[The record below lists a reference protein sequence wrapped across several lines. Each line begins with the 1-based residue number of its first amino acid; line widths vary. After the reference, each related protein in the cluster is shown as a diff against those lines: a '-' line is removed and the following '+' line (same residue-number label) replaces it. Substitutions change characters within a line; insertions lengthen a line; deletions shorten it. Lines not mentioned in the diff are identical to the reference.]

1 MGIWTTALQ
10 ILTTR
15 PKNIILISIHNKPCG
30 SKYPDINVNPDLPG
44 RRSELRRKASAS
56 SAYPTGLYNKMQQ
69 KYIIFI
75 IISKFFQ
82 TGSEKRRPFLV
93 KCVYSLLVLW
103 SVPSLTFLLSSPL
116 DSENFNL
123 TNSKFQ
129 TKVSASETTKTE
141 TTITKSSVL
150 RAEARGR

>member
-1 MGIWTTALQ
+1 MWIRIRQAEG
-10 ILTTR
+10 
-15 PKNIILISIHNKPCG
+15 PN
-30 SKYPDINVNPDLPG
+30 
-44 RRSELRRKASAS
+44 SEGKRVQDS
-56 SAYPTGLYNKMQQ
+56 SYPTGLYNKMQQ

-103 SVPSLTFLLSSPL
+103 SVPSLTFLLSPPL

-129 TKVSASETTKTE
+129 TKVPASEKKKKKGKRNE
-141 TTITKSSVL
+141 DWNDDN
-150 RAEARGR
+150 